1 MKKIVL
7 LAVGT
12 LVLSGCAGTVNI
24 DPAPDANNPTC
35 AEVIVR
41 LPNTV
46 EGLGKRVTGSQATA
60 AWGEPTRVLLRC
72 GLEPVFSSRLACV
85 THAGVD
91 WLVDDTEAPSFRFIT
106 YGRTPAAEVI
116 MDSKVLSGASV
127 LDALAPSLKYLPST
141 RNCG

>member
-1 MKKIVL
+1 MKKIAL
-7 LAVGT
+7 LAVAT

-41 LPNTV
+41 LPNTF

-60 AWGEPTRVLLRC
+60 AWGDPTRVLLRC

-91 WLVDDTEAPSFRFIT
+91 WLVDDTEAPSYRFIT

-141 RNCG
+141 SNCG

>member
-60 AWGEPTRVLLRC
+60 AWGDPTRVLLRC

-91 WLVDDTEAPSFRFIT
+91 WLVDDTEAPSYRFIT

>member
-7 LAVGT
+7 LAVAT

-91 WLVDDTEAPSFRFIT
+91 WLVDDTEAPSYRFIT